1 MFISINWIKDFVDL
15 EGIDVDKLIY
25 NFTMSTA
32 EVEGSK
38 KYGYDTIGVR
48 VGKIV
53 SIEDIKES
61 QKLHKVEVDIGDEK
75 VVSICGTKNIFIGA
89 KIPFAKVGS
98 TVQGIRVDSGKLA
111 GYESFGICLS
121 EKELGFSNNHDGVM
135 ILDDSL
141 EVGEDIKKYIP
152 LEDTVFEV
160 DNKSLTN
167 RPDLWG
173 HYGIAR
179 EIACL
184 TKRELKPLD
193 IEDLSAFNA
202 LEKLK
207 INVESSDDCLRYSA
221 IKIENITKKV
231 SPYTMR
237 LRLHYAGSRSIN
249 LLADLT
255 NYIMLELG
263 QPLHAFDGDKISNI
277 NVKRLKEDTSFATL
291 DDVLRNIP
299 KDSLMINNEDTP
311 VAIAGIMG
319 GKNSQITDNTSKLF
333 LEAATFDS
341 TLVRKTAIKLGLRT
355 DASARYEK
363 TLDPELTYI
372 ACARFVKLLSDI
384 DSNVKI
390 TSSFT
395 DLYLKKYE
403 KIRIDIQKNYFD
415 KYIGKEL
422 DLYDIVDTLK
432 RLKFKVDV
440 DKDLLKVEVP
450 SFRATKD
457 ISLKADLVEE
467 VARIYGYDNI
477 LPTPSKFEAV
487 PQRLDTIHSLEYDIK
502 QILATKFGA
511 SEIHSYVWYNKEKN
525 KELGIEVGDNL
536 KIVNSLSKGD
546 DVLRSCMGPTILYAL
561 DNNIKYYNNVKLF
574 EIGRV
579 FEYKFDGSNANESK
593 MLGLSI
599 ASLKDDE
606 KTVMFEAKQMI
617 DTIVRV
623 EKNLEVKYEL
633 NKDIVKDSFIHPKNS
648 YIIKVND
655 IIVGYVALV
664 HPKINDNINKKA
676 SICIA
681 QLNIDILD
689 GIKSKDIKFVEA
701 TKYQNVNIDISV
713 IVDQKVMFLDIE
725 NVIKSMNLKYLSS
738 YELVD
743 IYENTEKL
751 FGKKSVTLRFVLASN
766 DKTLSREEIDT
777 DMNTVIDTF
786 DKYNMIINK

>member
-1 MFISINWIKDFVDL
+1 MFISINWIKDFVNLD
-15 EGIDVDKLIY
+15 GIDVDKLIY

-38 KYGYDTIGVR
+38 KYGYDTVGVR

-53 SIEDIKES
+53 NIEDIKES
-61 QKLHKVEVDIGDEK
+61 QKLHKVEVDLGKEK
-75 VVSICGTKNIFIGA
+75 VVSICGAKNIFVGA
-89 KIPFAKVGS
+89 KIPFAKVGT
-98 TVQGIRVDSGKLA
+98 TVQGVRVESGKLA

-135 ILDDSL
+135 ILDDSF

-193 IEDLSAFNA
+193 IEDLNIFNT
-202 LEKLK
+202 LENLK
-207 INVESSDDCLRYSA
+207 INVEDKNDCLRYSA

-263 QPLHAFDGDKISNI
+263 QPLHAFDGDKITSV
-277 NVKRLKEDTSFATL
+277 NVKRLKEDREFITL
-291 DDVLRNIP
+291 DGVTRNVQ
-299 KDSLMINNEDTP
+299 KDSLMINNEEVP

-319 GKNSQITDNTSKLF
+319 GKSSQITDSTNKLF

-341 TLVRKTAIKLGLRT
+341 TLIRKTAIKLGLRT

-395 DLYLKKYE
+395 DLYLKKYD
-403 KIRIDIQKNYFD
+403 KITIDIEKNYFD
-415 KYIGKEL
+415 KYIGKDL
-422 DLYDIVDTLK
+422 DLSDITDTLK
-432 RLKFKVDV
+432 RLEFRVDV
-440 DKDLLKVEVP
+440 DKNLLKVEVP

-487 PQRLDTIHSLEYDIK
+487 PQRIDTIHSLEYDIK
-502 QILATKFGA
+502 YILATKFGA

-525 KELGIEVGDNL
+525 KELGIEVADNL
-536 KIVNSLSKGD
+536 KVVNSLSKGD
-546 DVLRSCMGPTILYAL
+546 DVLRSCMGPTMLYAI
-561 DNNIKYYNNVKLF
+561 DNNIKYYNSVKLF

-579 FEYKFDGSNANESK
+579 FDYKFDGSNACESK
-593 MLGLSI
+593 ILGFGI
-599 ASLKDDE
+599 ASLKIDD
-606 KTVMFEAKQMI
+606 TTLMLEAKQMI
-617 DTIVRV
+617 DTIVKV
-623 EKNLEVKYEL
+623 EKNLDVKYEL
-633 NKDIVKDSFIHPKNS
+633 NKGIVKNSFIHPKNS
-648 YIIKVND
+648 YILKVND
-655 IIVGYVALV
+655 IFVGYVALV
-664 HPKINDNINKKA
+664 HPRINDNINKKA

-681 QLNIDILD
+681 ELNLDILD
-689 GIKSKDIKFVEA
+689 NIKSNDIKFVEA
-701 TKYQNVNIDISV
+701 TKYQTVNIDISV
-713 IVDQKVMFLDIE
+713 IVDQNIMFLDIE
-725 NVIKSMNLKYLSS
+725 NVIKSMNLKYLKS

-743 IYENTEKL
+743 VYENTEKL
-751 FGKKSVTLRFVLASN
+751 FGKKSVTLRFVLAAN
-766 DKTLSREEIDT
+766 DKTLSKEEIDA

-786 DKYNMIINK
+786 NKYNMKVNK